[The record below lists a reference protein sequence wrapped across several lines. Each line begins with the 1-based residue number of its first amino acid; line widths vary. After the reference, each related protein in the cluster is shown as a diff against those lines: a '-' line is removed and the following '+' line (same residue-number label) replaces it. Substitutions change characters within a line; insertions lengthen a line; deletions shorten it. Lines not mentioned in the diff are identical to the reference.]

1 VSGEVAAA
9 ARAEIVARTGYGRL
23 LAVLATGTHDIAG
36 AEDAL
41 ADAFER
47 ALRHWPVDGVPVRP
61 EAWLL
66 TVARN
71 RLRDRWRSAEV
82 SRTGPLDV
90 ERQAPVHLD
99 DLDAVG
105 TDALPERRL
114 ELMLV
119 CAHPAV
125 SRAAHTPLMLN
136 TVLGFTAA
144 DIARAYAVP
153 AATMTT
159 RLTRAKRRIRD
170 NRIPFEV
177 PGADALRPRM
187 DAVLAA
193 VYAAYVIEW
202 STGPEERN
210 LPPEG
215 PYLAEV
221 LAQLLP
227 EDPEARGLAALVALS
242 TARRP
247 ARTGPDGELVT
258 LGDQDPSLWDAALI
272 QRGHD
277 HLRAAHAGGVLGRYQ
292 LEAAIQAVHCDRA
305 RTSTGPSRPSH
316 PPWRAQRRWPRSRRR
331 STGRRRDSDGSMG
344 SSPARP
350 ASNPHGRPGP
360 ISSPGPAGP
369 SRPRRHTSGRSR
381 SPTTPEREGTSSAG
395 SPRCVIGDRH
405 GARHPPGRSWT
416 SPHPSS
422 PPGSPSGRPAVH
434 QPLPG
439 GSPEAAQV

>member
-305 RTSTGPSRPSH
+305 RTGTTDWAALLDLHRALEAVAPTLASATALAAVTAEVDGPE
-316 PPWRAQRRWPRSRRR
+316 AGLRRLDGVLAR
-331 STGRRRDSDGSMG
+331 STRFQPAWATRADLLTRAGRTE
-344 SSPARP
+344 PAE
-350 ASNPHGRPGP
+350 A
-360 ISSPGPAGP
+360 AY
-369 SRPRRHTSGRSR
+369 
-381 SPTTPEREGTSSAG
+381 ERAIALTHD
-395 SPRCVIGDRH
+395 P
-405 GARHPPGRSWT
+405 GARGHLER
-416 SPHPSS
+416 
-422 PPGSPSGRPAVH
+422 R
-434 QPLPG
+434 L
-439 GSPEAAQV
+439 AALRDR

>member
-1 VSGEVAAA
+1 MSGEAAAA
-9 ARAEIVARTGYGRL
+9 ARAEVVARTGYGRL
-23 LAVLATGTHDIAG
+23 LAVLAAGTQDIAG

-47 ALRHWPVDGVPVRP
+47 ALRHWPVDGVPDRP

-71 RLRDRWRSAEV
+71 RLRDHWRSAEV

-99 DLDAVG
+99 DLDAVE

-144 DIARAYAVP
+144 DIARTYAVP
-153 AATMTT
+153 AATMRT

-177 PGADALRPRM
+177 PGADALTPRM

-210 LPPEG
+210 LPTEG
-215 PYLAEV
+215 LYLAEV

-227 EDPEARGLAALVALS
+227 EDPEARGLAALVAIS
-242 TARRP
+242 AARRP
-247 ARTGPDGELVT
+247 ARTGPDGELVP

-305 RTSTGPSRPSH
+305 RTGTTDWSTLLDLHRALEAVAPTLASATALAAVTAEVEGPEAGLTQLDGVLAHSTRFQPA
-316 PPWRAQRRWPRSRRR
+316 WATRAELLTRA
-331 STGRRRDSDGSMG
+331 GR
-344 SSPARP
+344 AE
-350 ASNPHGRPGP
+350 A
-360 ISSPGPAGP
+360 AEAAY
-369 SRPRRHTSGRSR
+369 
-381 SPTTPEREGTSSAG
+381 ERAIALTHD
-395 SPRCVIGDRH
+395 P
-405 GARHPPGRSWT
+405 GARWHLER
-416 SPHPSS
+416 
-422 PPGSPSGRPAVH
+422 R
-434 QPLPG
+434 L
-439 GSPEAAQV
+439 AALRDG